1 MKRLNIVT
9 GHYGSGKTEFALN
22 LAKLGK
28 KCYNESVIADLDIV
42 NPYFRTNDAADFLK
56 DNQIE
61 LIASHY
67 ASSNVD
73 VPALPPEVYSVFDK
87 KDRFAVLDVGGDEDG
102 AAVLGRFSQK
112 IASEDYDMFFIIN
125 TFRPLTRS
133 VHDILEI
140 KNEIEGSSRLKITGL
155 VNNSNLG
162 YLSSADDIL
171 SGQAIIEEVSE
182 KTGLPILYITG
193 RQDILDRLPTDLSY
207 PKLGLE
213 LNMNLP
219 FETKGE

>member
-1 MKRLNIVT
+1 
-9 GHYGSGKTEFALN
+9 
-22 LAKLGK
+22 
-28 KCYNESVIADLDIV
+28 
-42 NPYFRTNDAADFLK
+42 
-56 DNQIE
+56 
-61 LIASHY
+61 
-67 ASSNVD
+67 
-73 VPALPPEVYSVFDK
+73 
-87 KDRFAVLDVGGDEDG
+87 
-102 AAVLGRFSQK
+102 
-112 IASEDYDMFFIIN
+112 MFFIIN

-140 KNEIEGSSRLKITGL
+140 TNEIEISSRLKITGL

>member
-56 DNQIE
+56 RNEIE

-67 ASSNVD
+67 ASTNVD
-73 VPALPPEVYSVFDK
+73 VPALPPEVYSVFDQK
-87 KDRFAVLDVGGDEDG
+87 NRFAVLDVGGDEDG

-112 IASEDYDMFFIIN
+112 IESEDYDMFFVIN

-133 VHDILEI
+133 VKDILEI
-140 KNEIEGSSRLKITGL
+140 KKEIEDSY
-155 VNNSNLG
+155 LG
-162 YLSSADDIL
+162 YLSSANDIL
-171 SGQAIIEEVSE
+171 SGQAVIEEVSE
-182 KTGLPILYITG
+182 ITKLPILYITG
-193 RQDILDRLPTDLSY
+193 KQDILDRLPNNLNY